1 MTGWNFNLT
10 DIPRGR
16 TETRTRVVAGKN
28 GEPDKTVEYDVFVTQ
43 DIWAL
48 TPGWDVVQTHF
59 IPAKSK
65 VDPAR
70 WSNMNSQHEPLAWQP
85 LPKPAAPPRPG
96 DQTPQQGAYVPI
108 IEDAGGGV

>member
-1 MTGWNFNLT
+1 MTEWNFSLT
-10 DIPRGR
+10 DIPRGH
-16 TETRTRVVAGKN
+16 TETRTRVIKGKP
-28 GEPDKTVEYDVFVTQ
+28 GEADKTVSLDVFVPQ
-43 DIWAL
+43 PIWAL

-70 WSNMNSQHEPLAWQP
+70 WSNMDSKHEPLAWQP

-96 DQTPQQGAYVPI
+96 DQTPQQGAYVPV
-108 IEDAGGGV
+108 IEDVGGGV